1 MNMNSYSYM
10 TRALQWGGLL
20 WVAGTIGIRLAGQYL
35 LRPHRVLPTTLLYLI
50 SFMLMAW
57 VVRRICQ
64 RLQLERELWFKA
76 TTLLILPTAIL
87 DPFSCLFFPRVFP
100 NVDPAAAGIFGGW
113 MLICCGGAI
122 AGAWFQR

>member
-1 MNMNSYSYM
+1 M
-10 TRALQWGGLL
+10 TRALKFGGLL
-20 WVAGTIGIRLAGQYL
+20 WAAGTIAIRLAGQHL

-57 VVRRICQ
+57 IVPRICQ

-76 TTLLILPTAIL
+76 TTLLILPTVIL

-100 NVDPAAAGIFGGW
+100 NVDLAAAGIFGGW

-122 AGAWFQR
+122 AGAWFKQ